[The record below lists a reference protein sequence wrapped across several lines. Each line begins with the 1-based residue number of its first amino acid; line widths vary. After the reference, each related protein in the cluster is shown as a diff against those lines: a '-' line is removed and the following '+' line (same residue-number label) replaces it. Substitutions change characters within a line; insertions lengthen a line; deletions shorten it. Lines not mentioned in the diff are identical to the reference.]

1 MKPIYL
7 RTDLKTI
14 GAKKKKLFAMLESCS
29 ICPRKCGVNRLKD
42 EKGFCGIGI
51 DTIVASYQ
59 KHFGEEAPLVG
70 TKGSGTIFM
79 SGCNLLCSF
88 CQNYDISH
96 HIAGVRTNHKLLSN
110 MMIKLQNS
118 GCHNI
123 NFVTPTHVVHNI
135 VAAVEIAIKKGL
147 NIPLIYNSSGYDSIE
162 TIKILDGIIDIY
174 MPDFKFMN
182 SKTAEDTCDASD
194 YPEISLNAIK
204 EMQRQVG
211 DLVVSDEGI
220 AEKGLIIRHL
230 VMPNDVCDTKAIM
243 EKISDEVSKK
253 AFVNIMP
260 QYRPLYKASDNN
272 LISRPITGEEF
283 SEALAI
289 AKKVGLKV

>member
-42 EKGFCGIGI
+42 EKSFCGIGI

-70 TKGSGTIFM
+70 RNGSGTIFM

-96 HIAGVRTNHKLLSN
+96 HIAGVRTSHKLLSD

-135 VAAVEIAIKKGL
+135 VAAVEIAIEKGL
-147 NIPLIYNSSGYDSIE
+147 NIPLVYNSSGYDSIE

-194 YPEISLNAIK
+194 YPEIALNAIK

-230 VMPNDVCDTKAIM
+230 VMPNDVCDTKAVM
-243 EKISDEVSKK
+243 EKIADEISLKTFINVM
-253 AFVNIMP
+253 A
-260 QYRPLYKASDNN
+260 QYRPLHKASGNN
-272 LISRPITGEEF
+272 LISKAINSEEF